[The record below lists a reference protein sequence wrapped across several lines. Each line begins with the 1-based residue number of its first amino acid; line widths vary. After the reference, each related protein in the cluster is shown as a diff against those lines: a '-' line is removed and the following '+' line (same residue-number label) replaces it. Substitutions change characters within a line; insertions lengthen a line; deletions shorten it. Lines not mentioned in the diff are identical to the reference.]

1 MIRIKGPRHRKQIQ
15 RKCQDQV
22 ESLQRYALV
31 SKYAH
36 AMVVSSPLFCI
47 KLGQQKQFPLL
58 LLAYQINCEIIRYK
72 LSFLRHPVQCTW
84 YIVHTYIFLGYDI
97 LFLRYIPAGSDLELE
112 CQVDLGDHGPDDHY
126 RYLRFSFLF
135 TCIMHAYMSSAIP
148 HVFYNYM
155 CIVHV
160 CQLQVILRF
169 LFVYMYYAI
178 CMHVYILQFHLCST
192 IISVL

>member
-1 MIRIKGPRHRKQIQ
+1 
-15 RKCQDQV
+15 
-22 ESLQRYALV
+22 
-31 SKYAH
+31 
-36 AMVVSSPLFCI
+36 MVVSSPLFCI

-126 RYLRFSFLF
+126 RYLCFSFFCLHVL
-135 TCIMHAYMSSAIP
+135 CMHACLVQI
-148 HVFYNYM
+148 
-155 CIVHV
+155 
-160 CQLQVILRF
+160 
-169 LFVYMYYAI
+169 
-178 CMHVYILQFHLCST
+178 HLCYI
-192 IISVL
+192 IISVLYTFACCRQTAVLHWLVNGRVLDPGKEGEQEKRVTASQRIAGYLFQVCVLYSFDLSQPSIPLISWI